1 MHEKIISFFGEIEE
15 MVIQNH
21 DLMEILCGFC
31 EHISE
36 DSYYGSALLTAM
48 KIIKENQYK
57 IIEKI
62 DSDTTKLGC
71 EILVKKP

>member
-1 MHEKIISFFGEIEE
+1 MQQKVISFIGEIEE

-21 DLMEILCGFC
+21 DLMEIVCGYC

-36 DSYYGSALLTAM
+36 NSYYGTALMTAM

-62 DSDTTKLGC
+62 DNESTKIGC
-71 EILVKKP
+71 ELLVNNI